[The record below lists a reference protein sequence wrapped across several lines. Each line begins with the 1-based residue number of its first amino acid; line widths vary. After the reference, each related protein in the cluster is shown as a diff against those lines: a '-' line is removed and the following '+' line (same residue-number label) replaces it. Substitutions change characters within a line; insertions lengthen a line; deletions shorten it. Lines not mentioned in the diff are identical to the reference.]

1 MCRSIGWI
9 LDTTLGQVWGASY
22 NSCCV
27 ITDNSFALSD
37 SETTYRHVNALSNAV
52 SVGNIS
58 LHAGAFMN
66 NGSGTTYRAALADGL
81 DTSEMKQLKVH
92 SKIGM
97 LMHLSWMS

>member
-9 LDTTLGQVWGASY
+9 LDTTLGQVWGAS
-22 NSCCV
+22 CI

-37 SETTYRHVNALSNAV
+37 SESTYRHVNALSNAV

-66 NGSGTTYRAALADGL
+66 NDSGTTYRAAIADGL

-92 SKIGM
+92 SKTGM
-97 LMHLSWMS
+97 LMHLS